1 MINLSGV
8 RAVQARIAQ
17 IQERFGMPRGVPGM
31 DFQNTLKKE
40 IQKTEQAEKAQ
51 TAPTAVTPAKKMQA
65 ASSYSPI
72 TSSGKAQN
80 FVSPSAKNTYP
91 SYSVN
96 QSLPL
101 ADQSLSA
108 MIDEAARK
116 YNVDPKLVAAVAE
129 VESGGNQDETSS
141 AGAIGVMQLMPDT
154 AAALGVNPYDKK
166 SNIEGGAKYLRQM
179 LDTFDGDI
187 RKAVA
192 AYNAGPNAVKNYG
205 GIPPYR
211 ETQNYVNKV
220 LDIYR

>member
-1 MINLSGV
+1 
-8 RAVQARIAQ
+8 
-17 IQERFGMPRGVPGM
+17 M
-31 DFQNTLKKE
+31 DFQNTLKRE
-40 IQKTEQAEKAQ
+40 MQKTEQAERAQ
-51 TAPTAVTPAKKMQA
+51 VAPTAVTPAKK
-65 ASSYSPI
+65 S
-72 TSSGKAQN
+72 
-80 FVSPSAKNTYP
+80 YP

-101 ADQSLSA
+101 ADQSLST

-129 VESGGNQDETSS
+129 VESGGNQNETSS

>member
-1 MINLSGV
+1 
-8 RAVQARIAQ
+8 
-17 IQERFGMPRGVPGM
+17 MPRGVPGI
-31 DFQNTLKKE
+31 DFQNTLKRE
-40 IQKTEQAEKAQ
+40 MQKTEQAERAQ
-51 TAPTAVTPAKKMQA
+51 AAPTAVTPAKK
-65 ASSYSPI
+65 S
-72 TSSGKAQN
+72 
-80 FVSPSAKNTYP
+80 YP

-101 ADQSLSA
+101 ADQSLST

-129 VESGGNQDETSS
+129 VESGGNQNETSS

>member
-8 RAVQARIAQ
+8 KAVQARIAQ
-17 IQERFGMPRGVPGM
+17 LQERFGMPRGVPGM
-31 DFQNTLKKE
+31 DFQNMLKKE
-40 IQKTEQAEKAQ
+40 IQRTEQADKTQAASQ
-51 TAPTAVTPAKKMQA
+51 VSAPAKKTPA
-65 ASSYSPI
+65 AASYSPI
-72 TSSGKAQN
+72 TSNGTVQR
-80 FVSPSAKNTYP
+80 FVSPAAKNEYP
-91 SYSVN
+91 TYSVN
-96 QSLPL
+96 KSLPL

-108 MIDEAARK
+108 MIDEAARR
-116 YNVDPKLVAAVAE
+116 YHVDPKLVAAIAE
-129 VESGGNQDETSS
+129 VESGGNQEETSS